1 MYCNSIQNEY
11 NESTLYLQQGLYV
24 LSIGWIFWIIIN
36 AYCRTFIG
44 KITFILYTIL
54 GLPIVMLFLAKIGKL
69 RVIVIGVEV
78 KSVFFCCMCFFR
90 DFLNFD
96 SCYPRQSITDGNNYL
111 QIFWPEPEC
120 LFYDDLLGFEIPPRK
135 QLAICNDCYSINKG
149 DSMAAFIKV

>member
-69 RVIVIGVEV
+69 RVVVIGVEV
-78 KSVFFCCMCFFR
+78 KRFFLLYVLFPRFFKFWFMLSSTIHNGWQQLFTNILTRTWVFVLWWLTWIWNSPQKTTCDM
-90 DFLNFD
+90 
-96 SCYPRQSITDGNNYL
+96 
-111 QIFWPEPEC
+111 
-120 LFYDDLLGFEIPPRK
+120 
-135 QLAICNDCYSINKG
+135 
-149 DSMAAFIKV
+149 